1 MKRTLLFLFIPLF
14 SIAQIFQSGFEN
26 VNGPLTQWTLYN
38 QDNLTPNSAVSFVN
52 GAWVQSLSEFDNN
65 VALSTSWYTPA
76 GTSNDWMVSP
86 AITLP
91 SGSSTL
97 YWQARAY
104 DATYPDSY
112 RVYVSTT
119 GNTPSNFTTPLLT
132 VGNGT
137 STGESN
143 TWQNK
148 TLDLSS
154 FAGQTIYIAFQ
165 NFSNDMFLLEID
177 NVYVVSGTCP
187 SPDRLMTNSN
197 IGLNSGTFNW
207 TAATGGITE
216 YEYSWGSPG
225 HTPAVTNT
233 VTNNSLTMNSLTPNT
248 RYQYFVRS
256 KSGTNRS
263 GWIGPYSLFTAIAGA
278 PSYNYGF
285 DNANGYSLDGWSGA
299 WSSNN
304 AAGNPQAG
312 TQMLFSNSSTTVG
325 TPTNRWLFSRPIH
338 LEANSNNVI
347 KFFLRHF
354 STTTNAQ
361 SIKMTVGNQPV
372 VANQTNTLWT
382 STTFANTA
390 WTEYT
395 VNYTPTSTGVY
406 YFGFHHFTP
415 GVAGSVSLG
424 LDSFSL
430 TSTLSNEIFD
440 SNSFSIYP
448 NPTSSVLNI
457 SNPNNVEIKNI
468 SVVDINGR
476 IVKNQSDSLSQINVS
491 DLNAG
496 VYFVTIEA
504 AEGKTTK
511 KFIKQ

>member
-1 MKRTLLFLFIPLF
+1 MKKSLLLLLIPFL
-14 SIAQIFQSGFEN
+14 STAQIFQSGFET
-26 VNGPLTQWTLYN
+26 VNGPLSQWTLYN
-38 QDNLTPNSAVSFVN
+38 EDNLTPNAAVSFVN

-76 GTSNDWMVSP
+76 GASNDWMVSP

-104 DATYPDSY
+104 DVTYPDSY
-112 RVYVSTT
+112 KVYVSTT
-119 GNTPSNFTTPLLT
+119 GNNPSNFTTPLVT
-132 VGNGT
+132 VGDGT
-137 STGESN
+137 ITGESI

-148 TLDLSS
+148 SLDLSS

-165 NFSNDMFLLEID
+165 NFSNDMFLLEVD

-187 SPDRLMTNSN
+187 APARLMTNSN
-197 IGLNSGTFNW
+197 IGLTSGTFNW

-216 YEYSWGSPG
+216 YDYSWGSPG
-225 HTPAVTNT
+225 HTPTVTNT
-233 VTNNSLTMNSLTPNT
+233 VAANSVTMSSLTANT

-263 GWIGPYSLFTAIAGA
+263 GWIGPYSLFTAVAGA

-285 DNANGYSLDGWSGA
+285 DNTNGYSTDGWSGG

-304 AAGNPQAG
+304 TAGNPQAG
-312 TQMLFSNSSTTVG
+312 TQMVFSNSSTTVG
-325 TPTNRWLFSRPIH
+325 TATNRWLFSRPIY

-347 KFFLRHF
+347 KFYLRRF
-354 STTTNAQ
+354 TTTTNAQ

-372 VANQTNTLWT
+372 VASQTNTLW
-382 STTFANTA
+382 SSSTFANAA

-395 VNYTPTSTGVY
+395 VNYTPTSSGTY

-415 GVAGSVSLG
+415 GVAGAVSLG
-424 LDSFSL
+424 LDTFSL
-430 TSTLSNEIFD
+430 TSTLSNESFTMNNFD
-440 SNSFSIYP
+440 IYP
-448 NPTSSVLNI
+448 NPASSVLNI
-457 SNPNNVEIKNI
+457 SNTNNIEINNISITDLNGRVIKN
-468 SVVDINGR
+468 VNG
-476 IVKNQSDSLSQINVS
+476 NTTINVS

-496 VYFVTIEA
+496 VYFVTIEST
-504 AEGKTTK
+504 EGKSTK
-511 KFIKQ
+511 KFVKE

>member
-1 MKRTLLFLFIPLF
+1 MKQTLLFILLPFF
-14 SIAQIFQSGFEN
+14 SFSQIFQSGFEN

-112 RVYVSTT
+112 KVYVSTT
-119 GNTPSNFTTPLLT
+119 GNTPSNFITPLLT

-148 TLDLSS
+148 SLDLSS

-187 SPDRLMTNSN
+187 APARLMTNSN

-216 YEYSWGSPG
+216 YEYSWGAPG
-225 HTPAVTNT
+225 HSPSVTNT
-233 VTNNSLTMNSLTPNT
+233 VTTTSVTMNSLTANT

-263 GWIGPYSLFTAIAGA
+263 GWIGPYSLFTAVEAT

-285 DNANGYSLDGWSGA
+285 DNSNGYSLDGWSGA
-299 WSSNN
+299 WSTN
-304 AAGNPQAG
+304 ATAGNPQAG
-312 TQMLFSNSSTTVG
+312 AQMVFSNSSTTVG
-325 TPTNRWLFSRPIH
+325 TPTNRWLFSRPIY
-338 LEANSNNVI
+338 LVANSSNVI
-347 KFFLRHF
+347 TFYIRSFGA
-354 STTTNAQ
+354 TNPQ
-361 SIKMTVGNQPV
+361 SIKMTIGNEPV
-372 VANQTNTLWT
+372 IASQTNTLWT
-382 STTFANTA
+382 STTFANSS
-390 WTEYT
+390 WTQYT
-395 VNYTPTSTGVY
+395 VNYTPTTSGVY

-415 GVAGSVSLG
+415 GATGGVSLG
-424 LDSFSL
+424 LDTFNI
-430 TSTLSNEIFD
+430 TSTLSSYNFEINNFE
-440 SNSFSIYP
+440 IYP

-457 SNPNNVEIKNI
+457 SNPNNYEINNI

-476 IVKNQSDSLSQINVS
+476 VIKNQLGTLTQINVS